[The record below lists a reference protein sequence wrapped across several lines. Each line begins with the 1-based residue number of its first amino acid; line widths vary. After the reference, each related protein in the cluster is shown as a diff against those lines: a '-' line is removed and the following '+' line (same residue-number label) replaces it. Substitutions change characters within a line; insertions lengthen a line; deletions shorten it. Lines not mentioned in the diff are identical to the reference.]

1 MYARHQPGNSA
12 RGALRAGAS
21 VPPGS
26 REWGGGS
33 ASGASTSVTRR
44 ISLVSASR
52 EELRSERLAKS
63 PDFVQFRRET
73 PARKNIPEPGPLRVS
88 MSELPPAPG
97 VSPLLYHP
105 IKLHGKPVA
114 LYRPQQAEVPGAL
127 PDLRRVFE
135 ERRSEGR
142 PSYGDE
148 KTQAAE
154 STNAGLSI
162 SGEQGQTWTDKG
174 RPNHWLGNTL
184 IENERMNAW
193 GEPEGRNLWGENN
206 VATAAADKEAAN
218 NLLEKEVANNWGER
232 ESALLS
238 QRLFQRLDHNNELS
252 AVMLRGGEDWVH
264 SQRELLSERNFLKE
278 LVVRLEDE
286 LKAKDC
292 QIVSQRCLFER
303 QIERLSA
310 FNVEL
315 PETRV
320 SPQPLSEFEKKR
332 RVFEEIKAKVETI
345 GPLMKGHAQGVTHE
359 ARQCQS
365 NQPRVDSQTLPT
377 TKIEEF
383 EANKA
388 QNTKLEP
395 ARLEG
400 YAPESIKPPSFGTP
414 KLVSDFGVQASGATR
429 EQSCQVSGSGVWTK
443 EQDSDKCAFD
453 KERLFAM
460 RGDWVQESRSEQGP
474 DIPAQSRDSG
484 DCFTPIEENEGRSL
498 RVEIEKLR
506 KINEETSAPL
516 WNRLGHQ
523 QTQANQYSDNDYR
536 EKVGGLTS
544 NRHMGTGKSIKSIAS
559 SGNAGQSSKRSV
571 SEYYE
576 VDDRGTQT
584 AAYVP
589 EIEYRDLGVQTERE
603 RPPAVA
609 ESLVL
614 GSLVLEQGPR
624 TLKPALEIAKG
635 FQFVRRS
642 IEGERPKF
650 LDPKCTRSTNED
662 PDWSVP
668 SRPPRLSIV
677 NTPGFSHLPV
687 ESKPSQAPSPGRF
700 NMQIDSGR
708 EITLYSSKSV
718 PFFTETHPALVQCA
732 LLAFETLRL
741 DFLAKNTPKDN
752 HSAGCKETQHD
763 ANVGNF
769 RDSFREIHRET
780 HIETRKDNS
789 GSSRPHRS
797 ENALRSGSPPHQET
811 ARVSQGVSVS
821 LFSENSIDQ
830 NLQMSSKVPAPRGQP
845 LDGSGDKVALLEA
858 QIRSLQI
865 KQVNLEASHEEKA
878 GLLAQIRQLKESNLK
893 LSGALDQFRANV
905 RGKRNLLLEE
915 LGECFRASEAFENEL
930 TQDFIEL

>member
-1 MYARHQPGNSA
+1 MYARHQSGNSA

-33 ASGASTSVTRR
+33 ASGVSTSVTRR
-44 ISLVSASR
+44 ISLVSGSK

-63 PDFVQFRRET
+63 PDFVQFRREI
-73 PARKNIPEPGPLRVS
+73 PASKNIPEPGPLRVS

-114 LYRPQQAEVPGAL
+114 LYRPQQTEVTGTL
-127 PDLRRVFE
+127 PDLRRIFE

-162 SGEQGQTWTDKG
+162 SGEQGQIWTDKG
-174 RPNHWLGNTL
+174 RPNHWVGNTL
-184 IENERMNAW
+184 IEKEKINPW
-193 GEPEGRNLWGENN
+193 GEPEGRHLWAENK
-206 VATAAADKEAAN
+206 AASTFVD
-218 NLLEKEVANNWGER
+218 KEVAINLLDKEVVNNWGER

-320 SPQPLSEFEKKR
+320 SSQPLSEFEKKR
-332 RVFEEIKAKVETI
+332 RVFEEIKATVETI
-345 GPLMKGHAQGVTHE
+345 APLMKGQTQGVTQD
-359 ARQCQS
+359 ARPAQVSQS
-365 NQPRVDSQTLPT
+365 RVESQAFPT
-377 TKIEEF
+377 KRIEEF
-383 EANKA
+383 EANKVEK
-388 QNTKLEP
+388 TKFEP

-400 YAPESIKPPSFGTP
+400 FAPESIKSPSFGAP
-414 KLVSDFGVQASGATR
+414 KLVSDFGVQTSGVTR
-429 EQSCQVSGSGVWTK
+429 EQSCQVSGSGIWTK
-443 EQDSDKCAFD
+443 EKDSDKGGLEE
-453 KERLFAM
+453 ERLFLM
-460 RGDWVQESRSEQGP
+460 RRDWVQESRSEQGP

-484 DCFTPIEENEGRSL
+484 DCFTPIEENEGQPL
-498 RVEIEKLR
+498 HAEIERFR
-506 KINEETSAPL
+506 KINEETSGPL
-516 WNRLGHQ
+516 WDRFGHQ
-523 QTQANQYSDNDYR
+523 LAQANQYSDNDYR

-544 NRHMGTGKSIKSIAS
+544 NRNLGAGKSVKSIAS
-559 SGNAGQSSKRSV
+559 SGNAGHSSKRSV

-642 IEGERPKF
+642 IEGERPKVF
-650 LDPKCTRSTNED
+650 DPKCTRSTNED
-662 PDWSVP
+662 PDWPVP
-668 SRPPRLSIV
+668 SRPPQLSIV
-677 NTPGFSHLPV
+677 NTPGFSRLSV
-687 ESKPSQAPSPGRF
+687 ENKPSQAPSPGRF

-732 LLAFETLRL
+732 LLAFENLRL
-741 DFLAKNTPKDN
+741 DYLAKNAPRDN
-752 HSAGCKETQHD
+752 QSASHKETQRD
-763 ANVGNF
+763 ANV
-769 RDSFREIHRET
+769 DSFREVHRET

-789 GSSRPHRS
+789 GSKRLLRS
-797 ENALRSGSPPHQET
+797 ENALRSGSPPRRE
-811 ARVSQGVSVS
+811 AVPVSQGVSAS

-830 NLQMSSKVPAPRGQP
+830 NLQMSSKVPVPRGQP
-845 LDGSGDKVALLEA
+845 LDVSGDKVALLEA